1 MVASYSDIEHHCGV
15 TFTNL
20 PLQVRPPGAK
30 QIYRYIYISLISNG
44 GDDEPVAHHS
54 PKKSLPL
61 LAFDEADNDARAVRI
76 LFVTSSLASKN
87 QPVRIRSLDR
97 KSWCPGFKQ
106 LYLTF
111 SICFKTLKSQMV
123 LFEQPRTKQESLSQ
137 RAKTFLS

>member
-1 MVASYSDIEHHCGV
+1 MVVTMNLLHTILRKKAYHC
-15 TFTNL
+15 L
-20 PLQVRPPGAK
+20 PLTK
-30 QIYRYIYISLISNG
+30 QITML
-44 GDDEPVAHHS
+44 EQ
-54 PKKSLPL
+54 
-61 LAFDEADNDARAVRI
+61 VRI

>member
-61 LAFDEADNDARAVRI
+61 LAFDEADNDARAGPDTLRHKFTGI
-76 LFVTSSLASKN
+76 KEPAGPHSK
-87 QPVRIRSLDR
+87 P
-97 KSWCPGFKQ
+97 
-106 LYLTF
+106 
-111 SICFKTLKSQMV
+111 
-123 LFEQPRTKQESLSQ
+123 
-137 RAKTFLS
+137 